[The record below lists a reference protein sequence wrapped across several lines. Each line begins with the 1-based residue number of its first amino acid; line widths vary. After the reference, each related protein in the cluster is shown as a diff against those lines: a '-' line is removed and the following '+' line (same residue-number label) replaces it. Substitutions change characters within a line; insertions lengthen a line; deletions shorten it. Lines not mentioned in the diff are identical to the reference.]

1 MLLKLLQSYGGEL
14 GVPAS
19 GGSYEVWGS
28 RCTVKLFT
36 AEEAGSLRFPSDY
49 IPLCWGWDLW
59 LEPQMCLRFSYPF
72 CYGDFLIHLMC
83 RSCSASLWVSF
94 RGTCTAE
101 RLWYLAE
108 GTFRTPVTLLVSS
121 ESVPSWNPTL
131 RWSHLCYFLKGQRVF
146 YERNV
151 KQIFQ
156 VEDMEKYYV

>member
-19 GGSYEVWGS
+19 GGSYEVEVVDVQS
-28 RCTVKLFT
+28 NSSLLR
-36 AEEAGSLRFPSDY
+36 EAGSLRFPSDY

-94 RGTCTAE
+94 RGTCIAE
-101 RLWYLAE
+101 RL
-108 GTFRTPVTLLVSS
+108 V
-121 ESVPSWNPTL
+121 
-131 RWSHLCYFLKGQRVF
+131 HL
-146 YERNV
+146 
-151 KQIFQ
+151 
-156 VEDMEKYYV
+156 